1 VLEAASPRIPFPDT
15 GSARED
21 VRRQIASVIELYTRT
36 ATGRGI
42 RALIAESQHDPSLAE
57 SLRDRFI
64 ASRRADAVTVFE
76 RGIERGELRPDLDI
90 GVAIDALYGAVYYR
104 LLVSHAP
111 LDSAYA
117 DTLVSEV
124 FPAFEQPPAS
134 E

>member
-1 VLEAASPRIPFPDT
+1 
-15 GSARED
+15 
-21 VRRQIASVIELYTRT
+21 VIELYTRT
-36 ATGRGI
+36 KTGRGI

-64 ASRRADAVTVFE
+64 ASRRAEAATVFE
-76 RGIERGELRPDLDI
+76 RGIERGELRADLDI

-111 LDSAYA
+111 LDAAYA
-117 DTLVSEV
+117 KTLIDQV
-124 FPAFEQPPAS
+124 FPAFERQP